1 MFDGNVIYWNE
12 ILIRRILTNLKDEN
26 GISYKFNEGN
36 HTISLSGKLENFPQ
50 ITIMSG
56 TYLFKVDTEKMIK
69 NKLLNYMSE
78 SQYDIYA
85 LTKQPTRIGL
95 GLLS

>member
-26 GISYKFNEGN
+26 GINYKFNEGN

-85 LTKQPTRIGL
+85 STKQPTRIGL
-95 GLLS
+95 GILS